1 MPSQNV
7 SPENSGDRPDLKHMT
22 LPEMEEFLSH
32 LGREKY
38 RARQVFKWMYRKGT
52 VRFEEMTDLARSF
65 REEISSLARIGT
77 VEIADSTTSR
87 DGTRKFLYTLED
99 GLTVESVLLRERNHW
114 TLCVSTQAGCRMGC
128 RFCLT
133 GTFGLKRNLRPGE
146 ITGQVTALRLG
157 IPEGPDIRN
166 LVLMG
171 MGEPLDN
178 YDNVLRAIRIL
189 TDDCGHGFSNRRITV
204 STCGLA
210 PAIPDLSRDSAVN
223 LAVSLN
229 APDDETR
236 NRLMPINRK
245 YPLAALLAACRDY
258 EMPLRRRI
266 TFEYILIKGV
276 NDSVAQAQEL
286 ARLLRG
292 VRCKINLI
300 PFNEFPE
307 SEFRRPADEEIEAF
321 RNVLVDRNFTAIVRA
336 GKGLDI
342 LAACGQLSGRRRPEP
357 RQRRQKGESS

>member
-1 MPSQNV
+1 MPSPNV
-7 SPENSGDRPDLKHMT
+7 SRESSGDRPDLKNMT
-22 LPEMEEFLSH
+22 LPEMEGFLSG

-38 RARQVFKWMYRKGT
+38 RARQIFKWIYQKGA

-65 REEISSLARIGT
+65 REEIASLARIGS
-77 VEIADSTTSR
+77 VEIIESRTSR
-87 DGTRKFLYTLED
+87 DGTRKFLYALED

-133 GTFGLKRNLRPGE
+133 GTFGLKRNLLPGE

-157 IPEGPDIRN
+157 IPEGPEIRN
-166 LVLMG
+166 LVMMG

-178 YDNVLRAIRIL
+178 YDNLIKAVRIL
-189 TDDCGHGFSNRRITV
+189 MDDCGHGFAGRRITV

-210 PAIPDLSRDSAVN
+210 PAIPALSRDAPVN

-229 APDDETR
+229 APDDDTR
-236 NRLMPINRK
+236 SRLMPVNRK
-245 YPLAALLAACRDY
+245 YPLETLLASCRDY

-266 TFEYILIKGV
+266 TFEYILMKGV
-276 NDSVAQAQEL
+276 NDSVEQAGEL
-286 ARLLRG
+286 ATLLRR

-300 PFNEFPE
+300 PFNEFPG
-307 SEFRRPADEEIEAF
+307 SEFRRPSDDRIEAF
-321 RNVLVDRNFTAIVRA
+321 RNVLIERNFTAIVRA

-342 LAACGQLSGRRRPEP
+342 LAACGQLSGRRRPE
-357 RQRRQKGESS
+357 